1 MRNYEIARIL
11 FEVADF
17 LEAKNVAFKP
27 QAYRQ
32 AAEYVER
39 SEREMKRIF
48 EETGVEGLIKL
59 PAIGP
64 NIAKKIGE
72 LITSGRLKYLKKL
85 EGELP
90 VAMGELTAIEG
101 VGPKTVARLYRALRV
116 RTVSDLARAVA
127 AHRVQRV
134 RGFSDVKER
143 ALARS
148 LTLLRTAKRR
158 RPLRAVWP
166 VAQRLVVQLK
176 KHPDVQHAA
185 VAGSLRR
192 RERMI
197 GDIDLVASACAPEKV
212 LTVFCGLPDVA
223 HVYSCGETK
232 ALVRLSQGIDADL
245 RVVPPESFGA
255 ALQYF
260 TGNKAHSIATRAL
273 ARRLAMKL
281 NEYGLFDRHGRR
293 VAGKDEEGIYRALK
307 LPLPPPEKRSG
318 VL

>member
-1 MRNYEIARIL
+1 MRNHEIARIL
-11 FEVADF
+11 FEVADY
-17 LEAKNVAFKP
+17 LEAKDVPFKP

-39 SEREMKRIF
+39 AEQEMRRLFSVGGVVALER
-48 EETGVEGLIKL
+48 L

-72 LITSGRLKYLKKL
+72 LLTTGRLKYLEKL
-85 EGELP
+85 VAQLP

-101 VGPKTVARLYRALRV
+101 VGPKTAARLYRALRI

-127 AHRVQRV
+127 EHRVQRL
-134 RGFSDVKER
+134 RGFSEAKER
-143 ALARS
+143 AMARGLA
-148 LTLLRTAKRR
+148 LLRQSKRR
-158 RPLRAVWP
+158 RSLRAVRP
-166 VAQRLVVQLK
+166 VAQRLAGWLRARA
-176 KHPDVQHAA
+176 DVHEAA
-185 VAGSLRR
+185 VAGSVRR
-192 RERMI
+192 SELTI
-197 GDIDLVASACAPEKV
+197 GDIDLVASSRAPAAV
-212 LTVFCGLPDVA
+212 LAAFCQLPDIA

-232 ALVRLSQGIDADL
+232 ALVRLALGIDADL

-273 ARRLAMKL
+273 ARRLGLKL
-281 NEYGLFDRHGRR
+281 NEYGLFDRHGKR
-293 VAGKDEEGIYRALK
+293 VAGKDERSIYRALK
-307 LPLPPPEKRSG
+307 LPLPAPEERTG